1 MQRTK
6 KEHRVFVHTRVGRS
20 LKGFGIL
27 DLVGGKVSG
36 VWIKWSEYG
45 TLVAQQ
51 KRALLAKGFR
61 YLGPI
66 RREGVGGLD

>member
-36 VWIKWSEYG
+36 VWINWSEYE
-45 TLVAQQ
+45 TP
-51 KRALLAKGFR
+51 AKGFGV
-61 YLGPI
+61 LDLI
-66 RREGVGGLD
+66 RGKVSGVWINWSE

>member
-1 MQRTK
+1 MGFGIGRSTEPWLRSK
-6 KEHRVFVHTRVGRS
+6 SEHCS

-36 VWIKWSEYG
+36 IWINWSEYG

-51 KRALLAKGFR
+51 KRALLA
-61 YLGPI
+61 
-66 RREGVGGLD
+66 